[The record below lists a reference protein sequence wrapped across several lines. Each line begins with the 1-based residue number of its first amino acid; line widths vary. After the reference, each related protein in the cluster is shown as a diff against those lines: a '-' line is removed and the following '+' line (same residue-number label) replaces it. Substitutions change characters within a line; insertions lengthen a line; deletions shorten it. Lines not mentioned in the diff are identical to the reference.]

1 MGRYRLQIPPRTA
14 AAQMLTRRGHV
25 KTRARASESSVELPA
40 VSVRASIGLLARS
53 AAGNA
58 LDAASHAVGK
68 AIKVMTF
75 VKWTEPTAGKQVS
88 PGGSPLESC
97 RACGGRPYQTS
108 VVELQDGCE

>member
-1 MGRYRLQIPPRTA
+1 
-14 AAQMLTRRGHV
+14 MLTRRGHV

-40 VSVRASIGLLARS
+40 VSVRC
-53 AAGNA
+53 
-58 LDAASHAVGK
+58 LDRATGEECSGQCTGCRFHAVGNP
-68 AIKVMTF
+68 IKVMTF

-97 RACGGRPYQTS
+97 RACGGRRYQTS